1 MVVTF
6 CFIMCGYMKH
16 ISLYPYND
24 SHLIYKMYSA
34 INFLPSASYSP
45 SQHITP
51 INSRPDVI
59 WWFEEN
65 EVLCFL
71 ELTVSFVFQRLVKL
85 VCLM

>member
-24 SHLIYKMYSA
+24 SHSIFKMYSA

-45 SQHITP
+45 IQHREP
-51 INSRPDVI
+51 VDCERGL
-59 WWFEEN
+59 
-65 EVLCFL
+65 EVLSHDAHIL
-71 ELTVSFVFQRLVKL
+71 INDTVFA
-85 VCLM
+85 